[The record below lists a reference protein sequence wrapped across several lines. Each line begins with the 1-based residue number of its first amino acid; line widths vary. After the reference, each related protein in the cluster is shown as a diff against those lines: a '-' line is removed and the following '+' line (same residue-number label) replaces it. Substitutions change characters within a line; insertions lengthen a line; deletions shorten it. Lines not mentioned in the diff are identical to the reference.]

1 MKLYLKDNYYN
12 NKMTT
17 KDITLTFTI
26 EKIART
32 VGGDKYS
39 CDTIQ
44 DFSIYVPQKISR
56 PNKEDVH
63 ENLKITISY
72 NNDENENTT
81 KTE

>member
-1 MKLYLKDNYYN
+1 MI
-12 NKMTT
+12 T

-39 CDTIQ
+39 CNTIQ

-63 ENLKITISY
+63 ENLKNTISY

-81 KTE
+81 KKD